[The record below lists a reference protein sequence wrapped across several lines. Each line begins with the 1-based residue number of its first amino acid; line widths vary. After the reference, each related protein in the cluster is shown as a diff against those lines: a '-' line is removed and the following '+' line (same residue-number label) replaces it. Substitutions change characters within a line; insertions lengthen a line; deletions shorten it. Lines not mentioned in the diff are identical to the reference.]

1 MPWEGGERPS
11 APSLP
16 PLPPASAFCKVR
28 YGLSLSSSLTLRS
41 FCYLLPYLLSLE
53 RCDHPWGDPRS
64 CTFLAAVSSCWS
76 GHLGSDLPSLLPV
89 RVACPSA
96 SRSLSCPPVKWSH
109 VPAAPGRR
117 GGQLVCRRGVSAP
130 AWAGVGPRAEC
141 RPGRT
146 LQQRPGWCLQL
157 LGADLG
163 RGPAACVRPSS
174 GRPHPCWNA
183 PHTLPEARERRAGPG
198 RACTPTEPGASCSE
212 QCLPDREIAPW
223 SYKAIVELS
232 S

>member
-64 CTFLAAVSSCWS
+64 CTFLATVSSCWS

-141 RPGRT
+141 RARK
-146 LQQRPGWCLQL
+146 
-157 LGADLG
+157 D
-163 RGPAACVRPSS
+163 PAAEAGLVPSTPRS
-174 GRPHPCWNA
+174 RFGQ
-183 PHTLPEARERRAGPG
+183 RAGRLCPPLVG
-198 RACTPTEPGASCSE
+198 APSPLLERAAH
-212 QCLPDREIAPW
+212 AP
-223 SYKAIVELS
+223 
-232 S
+232 